1 MPISNALAQTHI
13 ADEMRRLIS
22 TNRPY
27 RRNWP
32 SRLFRHEPLENIT
45 RILSSGQLLSRFDA
59 TNQNAGIPLD
69 IAPAEIIEASDAALK
84 AVRLYFRPKN
94 PTQWNIEGIREPCD
108 FYYGKH
114 APILFMM
121 LFNSEKILT
130 SPGVSFSDGNMQGC
144 MPNVYS
150 DDNGFRQ
157 LDFSKI
163 YHDSF
168 FEPHMRD
175 AIIGARCSEVLVP
188 SPLNLAGSLEA
199 VVCRSAAERQTLLY
213 QLGTDFLSADRIRVA
228 NEAGIFF
235 GDYAYVETVD
245 VARDGVHVK
254 FHSPRRGLRTGDVT
268 VRAHSFANPSN
279 SRDWNVPMIDLAPEW
294 HFQTNLPED
303 TYVIMINVRNCRAYQ
318 ATATISDLPF

>member
-1 MPISNALAQTHI
+1 MPISNELAQLHV
-13 ADEMRRLIS
+13 ADQVRRLAS

-32 SRLFRHEPLENIT
+32 PRLFRHEPLENIT
-45 RILSSGQLLSRFDA
+45 RILNSGQLLSRHDA
-59 TNQNAGIPLD
+59 TGQATGIPLD
-69 IAPAEIIEASDAALK
+69 IAPAEIIGASDAAWQS
-84 AVRLYFRPKN
+84 VRLYFRPKN
-94 PTQWNIEGIREPCD
+94 PTQWNIEGIREPVN

-114 APILFMM
+114 APMLFMM
-121 LFNSEKILT
+121 LFNSEKVLT

-150 DDNGFRQ
+150 DDDGFRQ
-157 LDFSKI
+157 LDFLKI
-163 YHDSF
+163 YHDSA

-175 AIIGARCSEVLVP
+175 AIISARCSEVLVP

-199 VVCRSAAERQTLLY
+199 IVCRSAAERQTLLY
-213 QLGTDFLSADRIRVA
+213 QLGGSFASADRIRIA

-254 FHSPRRGLRTGDVT
+254 FHSPRLGIQTGDVT
-268 VRAHSFANPSN
+268 VRAHSFANPAH
-279 SRDWNVPMIDLAPEW
+279 SRDWNVPMIDLAKEW
-294 HFQTNLPED
+294 HFQTELPYDE
-303 TYVIMINVRNCRAYQ
+303 YVILIHVRNCLAYK